1 MRPALRASIA
11 AAALILPAAPGHAAD
26 FAASLRAAMAP
37 YYGALVSSTRGDA
50 ESTQRHLALFE
61 AQWRKTLG
69 EAGTAPASLAGD
81 PEWAAMIEKINGFID
96 RGHQKLHARDVTGA
110 HREIEGIRLVL
121 YRMRHRHGLD
131 TLDDRLT
138 EYHESMERIVSRASM
153 YNEIIL
159 NDADYAEMARDLGRA
174 NALWPRVE
182 VEAGAI
188 TQDPGWQAAARRSAL
203 ARDEL
208 ARLIAARDDE
218 AITRAAEEMKAAY
231 LDLLSVMARVS
242 R

>member
-1 MRPALRASIA
+1 MKTALGASMV
-11 AAALILPAAPGHAAD
+11 AAALVLSAAPGRAAD
-26 FAASLRAAMAP
+26 FAADLRTAMTP
-37 YYGALVSSTRGDA
+37 YYGALVSSSRGDA
-50 ESTQRHLALFE
+50 ESTQRNLALFD
-61 AQWRKTLG
+61 AQWRKAVG
-69 EAGTAPASLAGD
+69 DADTAPASLTDD
-81 PEWAAMIEKINGFID
+81 PEWSAMIEKVNGFIA
-96 RGHQKLHARDVTGA
+96 RGQELLHVRDVHGA

-138 EYHESMERIVSRASM
+138 EYHESMERIVTRASM

-159 NDADYAEMARDLGRA
+159 NDADYGEMARDLGKA

-188 TQDPGWQAAARRSAL
+188 AQDPDWKAAARRSAI

-208 ARLIAARDDE
+208 GRFVAARDD
-218 AITRAAEEMKAAY
+218 AGATSAAEEMKGAY
-231 LDLLSVMARVS
+231 LELLSVMARVK